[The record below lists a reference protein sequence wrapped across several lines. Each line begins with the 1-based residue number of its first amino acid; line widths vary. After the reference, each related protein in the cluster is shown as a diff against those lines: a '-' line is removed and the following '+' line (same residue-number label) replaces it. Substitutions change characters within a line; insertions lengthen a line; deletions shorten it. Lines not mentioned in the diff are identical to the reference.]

1 MQTIATHRY
10 SFSTEAKPSS
20 QMAVASAFVVA
31 LLALPA
37 YPLPTCT
44 MQQINNNDDNNT
56 SDNDNNND
64 KKCHTFQLMMS

>member
-1 MQTIATHRY
+1 
-10 SFSTEAKPSS
+10 
-20 QMAVASAFVVA
+20 MAVASAFVVA